1 MTDNCDYVPTK
12 PLVLFSHHFASIA
25 GGGPIIGPTLALM
38 FGFMPVWLWIV
49 VGSIF
54 IGGVHDM
61 TVLFASVR
69 EKGKSVAEIARAT
82 LGKTGFFL
90 FICFTVLMLLMVTS
104 AFLGLS
110 ATALTSLIPLNVLKL
125 QPDQTILRTVDVG
138 GVVKGNIGGIASTS
152 VIIITC
158 FAPLIGYLVYKKQIN
173 LFLAVCM
180 ALTVCVVSILVGVLQ
195 PVTLT
200 PTIWMIVLCIYTL
213 FAAGVPVWVVL
224 QPRDFTNA
232 FLLYIGIAALFI
244 GALAAGLK
252 GITFSAPAW
261 NIAEGQNNLGPLWP
275 ILFITVACGAIS
287 GFHSLVA
294 GGTSSKQIAKE
305 SHVQRV
311 AYGGMLLEGILAMG
325 VLIAVGCGLTLSDY
339 SSIAFP
345 TDPNVKSNPILAFAA
360 GMGGLLDKSLGVPPL
375 YGTIF
380 GILMVE
386 GFVVTTLDTAVRLNR
401 YLFEELWQM
410 IFKNV
415 PKLLKTY
422 LFNALLCVVLMFL
435 LAYKN
440 TVMILWPVF
449 GSANQLLAGLAL
461 IAVSV
466 WLIYRKKN
474 AWFTILPA
482 IFMMATT
489 LCSLVYLLF
498 EKYLP
503 KKNVALSIV
512 DILLV
517 LLSVG
522 VIYVALKKWA
532 EFQKQTS

>member
-1 MTDNCDYVPTK
+1 
-12 PLVLFSHHFASIA
+12 
-25 GGGPIIGPTLALM
+25 
-38 FGFMPVWLWIV
+38 
-49 VGSIF
+49 
-54 IGGVHDM
+54 
-61 TVLFASVR
+61 
-69 EKGKSVAEIARAT
+69 
-82 LGKTGFFL
+82 
-90 FICFTVLMLLMVTS
+90 
-104 AFLGLS
+104 
-110 ATALTSLIPLNVLKL
+110 
-125 QPDQTILRTVDVG
+125 
-138 GVVKGNIGGIASTS
+138 
-152 VIIITC
+152 
-158 FAPLIGYLVYKKQIN
+158 VYKKQIN
-173 LFLAVCM
+173 LFLAVGI
-180 ALTVCVVSILVGVLQ
+180 ALTVCLASVLIGVLR

-200 PTIWMIVLCIYTL
+200 PTTWMIVLCIYTL
-213 FAAGVPVWVVL
+213 FAAGVPVWIIL

-232 FLLYIGIAALFI
+232 FLLYIGIAALFV

-311 AYGGMLLEGILAMG
+311 AYGGMLLEGIMAMG
-325 VLIAVGCGLTLSDY
+325 VLIAVGCGLAFSDY
-339 SSIAFP
+339 ANIAFP
-345 TDPNVKSNPILAFAA
+345 ADPNVKSNPILAFAA

-415 PKLLKTY
+415 PQLLKTY
-422 LFNALLCVVLMFL
+422 LFNALLSVVLMFL

-489 LCSLVYLLF
+489 ICSLVYLLF

-503 KKNVALSIV
+503 KKNIALSVV
-512 DILLV
+512 DLLLV
-517 LLSVG
+517 LLSIG
-522 VIYVALKKWA
+522 VIYVALNKWA
-532 EFQKQTS
+532 EFRKQTS